1 MCEYSISKV
10 RSLETFLEWWP
21 TVLRSLQQKC
31 RDTPAPPIRQAAS
44 AAAFQLD
51 SDRTTD
57 DETRTNRQ
65 DRNNSTRVRAPAA
78 RQELSSSEDESEE

>member
-1 MCEYSISKV
+1 M
-10 RSLETFLEWWP
+10 EWWP

-51 SDRTTD
+51 NESDRTTD